1 MNLSISYTED
11 SVNAIDSLNTIDFQ
25 FLRSLVLFKN
35 VTEEELKQFVLKMEI
50 KKFER
55 GDPIFLEGDQS
66 ASVYFVHYGN
76 VEIVKQSKEHKT
88 STRIRKIGKGEH
100 ISELS
105 ILTNSRHSTS
115 CFAIEETE
123 LYLFSGEQFKEI
135 LSSSPVLTKTL
146 LVSLASQVQGS
157 LHNSYYARSFTPEQM
172 NFDKRVMRLIP
183 MEHIA
188 KSKVIPLQ
196 IVNQSIHVAMVV
208 PFDSDFFAY
217 FEENSQGYSLQIS
230 TIEEEDYEK
239 YRKLMLKAYH
249 GERVEDLIG
258 DEAGF
263 EGFGDGPGESYEEFF
278 EFSMTFSGLGVDV
291 LEQIKPYV
299 KLHKFK
305 QDEIIFKA
313 GSKCEGMYI
322 IKKGKISLVKEVEEH
337 PLQCHVE
344 TRDVYDII
352 GESSLLVGGQHTLQ
366 ASAEIE
372 TEAYFLPRQ
381 VFDELL
387 KTTQFSLP
395 LAMGLAKR
403 LQSLNR
409 LPGVPLNLSSGD
421 TFTSMTEMTTVGGNI
436 NDIPSPVLSLDTS
449 GVDKA
454 LNQILEMAV
463 ETRASDLHLE
473 HKESNSLVRFRIDGV
488 MNQLFKAIPLEFG
501 GTIVN
506 RIKVLAQLDIT
517 EKRRP
522 QDGQFASG
530 QGKDSVEVR
539 VSTVPTR
546 YGEKVVLRLLRK
558 QNNIIPISM
567 LSHDKSIIRFL
578 NNLTKFRQGLFLIAG
593 PTGSGKT
600 TTLYSVLGELDH
612 NRYNIVTLED
622 PIELDIPGV
631 NQIQVDNGIGLNFG
645 KMLRHVLR
653 QDPDVILVG
662 EIRDEESLKLVFEA
676 SLTGHL
682 VLATIHATNSL
693 DIFPRM
699 IELGANPSQIA
710 TSLIGVMT
718 QRLIRTVCTECKATR
733 PITIKE
739 VEILKEKIPDTPIP
753 TTVNYGKGCQRC
765 KGSGFFDRSPLFEF
779 WKNDGDIKSAILS
792 KNPGEEITPAILGA
806 PGFKTLSQYG
816 YHLVVKGL
824 TTIEEV
830 ENSVF
835 GL

>member
-1 MNLSISYTED
+1 MTAAKDLS
-11 SVNAIDSLNTIDFQ
+11 TIDFN
-25 FLRSLVLFKN
+25 FLKGLVLFKN
-35 VTEEELKQFVLKMEI
+35 VTEEELKQFVLKMEV
-50 KKFER
+50 KNYEK

-66 ASVYFVHYGN
+66 ANVYFIHYGN
-76 VEIVKQSKEHKT
+76 VEIVKQSKEQRS

-100 ISELS
+100 MSELS
-105 ILTNSRHSTS
+105 VLTNSRHSTS
-115 CFAIEETE
+115 CFALEDTE
-123 LYLFSGEQFKEI
+123 IYVFSGEKFKDI

-146 LVSLASQVQGS
+146 LVSLANQVQGS
-157 LHNSYYARSFTPEQM
+157 LHGRYYARAFDPEQV
-172 NFDKRVMRLIP
+172 NFDQRFIKLIP
-183 MEHIA
+183 MEQLA

-196 IVNQSIHVAMVV
+196 IVNKTIHVAMVV
-208 PFDSDFFAY
+208 PFDPDFFGY
-217 FEENSQGYSLQIS
+217 FEDNSHGYSLQIS
-230 TIEEEDYEK
+230 TIDDESYER
-239 YRKLMLKAYH
+239 YRKLMIKAYH

-258 DEAGF
+258 DDENFVGF
-263 EGFGDGPGESYEEFF
+263 ESEDGEVESFEEFF
-278 EFSMTFSGLGVDV
+278 EFSMIFSQLGPGV
-291 LEQIKPYV
+291 LKQIEPYM

-305 QDEIIFKA
+305 KDEVVF
-313 GSKCEGMYI
+313 SPNSDCEGVYI
-322 IKKGKISLVKEVEEH
+322 IKKGKFSLAKMVEEH

-344 TRDVYDII
+344 TREVYDIV
-352 GESSLLVGGQHTLQ
+352 GESSLLINSSHSLQ
-366 ASAEIE
+366 ASAEVDA
-372 TEAYFLPRQ
+372 EAYFLPKA
-381 VFDELL
+381 VFFELL

-395 LAMGLAKR
+395 MAMGLAKR

-409 LPGVPLNLSSGD
+409 LPGIPLNLGSSD
-421 TFTSMTEMTTVGGNI
+421 AFTSMTEMTTVSGRMT
-436 NDIPSPVLSLDTS
+436 DIPAPSLTLDTS

-463 ETRASDLHLE
+463 ETRASDLHIE
-473 HKESNSLVRFRIDGV
+473 HNERNTIIRFRIDGV
-488 MNQLFKAIPLEFG
+488 MSQLFKAFG
-501 GTIVN
+501 LDIGSNIVN
-506 RIKVLAQLDIT
+506 RIKVLSQLDIT

-522 QDGQFASG
+522 QDGQFQSG
-530 QGKDSVEVR
+530 SGKSSVEVR
-539 VSTVPTR
+539 VSTAPTR

-558 QNNIIPISM
+558 QNNIIPITM
-567 LSHDKSIIRFL
+567 LSHDKTIIRFL

-631 NQIQVDNGIGLNFG
+631 NQIQVDNTIDLSFS

-718 QRLIRTVCTECKATR
+718 QRLIRTICTDCKTSR
-733 PITIKE
+733 PITVKE
-739 VEILKEKIPDTPIP
+739 VEILEERIPGTPIP
-753 TTVNYGKGCQRC
+753 TTVNYGKGCETC
-765 KGSGFFDRSPLFEF
+765 KGSGFYDRAPLFEF
-779 WKNDGDIKSAILS
+779 WQNDGDIKSAILN
-792 KNPGEEITPAILGA
+792 KETGEVGITKAILET
-806 PGFKTLSQYG
+806 PDFKTLSQYG
-816 YHLVVKGL
+816 YHLVIKGL